1 VEWKFESFLA
11 VSAFGGCKAAEDSP
25 VESSNV
31 DNQKVL
37 YNYIA
42 NHFDLLIVR
51 GDFIE

>member
-31 DNQKVL
+31 DNQT
-37 YNYIA
+37 
-42 NHFDLLIVR
+42 
-51 GDFIE
+51 FIYVYAV